1 MLTAY
6 VCGERGLKVV
16 ACSAGQPIPPEVV
29 WIDLL
34 RPTEGEEAL
43 LEGAFDIDVPTLAEM
58 QEIEIS
64 SRLYEERG
72 AHFMTATILARSASE
87 DPEAGAVTF
96 IMSHGRLITVRYIE
110 PHSFKVFLQ
119 RLERQPA
126 LCTHGEGIL
135 LGLLE
140 TVVDRMADLLER
152 IGADVDRVSRLVFT
166 QAANG
171 APAQK
176 LDYKRILGDIGHDT
190 DVVSRAQESIL
201 SIDRLVTYHNE
212 TAPGDSPKDLRGRY
226 KVLRRDL
233 MSLRD
238 YASALAGKSTF
249 LLEATLGLVSIEQNA
264 IIKIFSVAAVAFMPP
279 TLIASIYGMNFN
291 FMPELQWRFGY
302 PFALLL
308 MVIAAILPFV
318 YFKRRGWL

>member
-6 VCGERGLKVV
+6 VCGPRGLQPV
-16 ACSAGQPIPPEVV
+16 ACAAGEPIPPEVV

-34 RPTEGEEAL
+34 RPTDEEEAL
-43 LEGAFDIDVPTLAEM
+43 LEKAFDIDVPTLAEM

-87 DPEAGAVTF
+87 DPESGAVTF
-96 IMSHGRLITVRYIE
+96 IMAHGRLVTVRYIE
-110 PHSFKVFLQ
+110 PQSFRVFLQ

-126 LCTHGEGIL
+126 LCTHGEGVL

-140 TVVDRMADLLER
+140 TIVDRMADLLER
-152 IGADVDRVSRLVFT
+152 IGADVDKVSRLVFT
-166 QAANG
+166 QATNG
-171 APAQK
+171 PPSK
-176 LDYKRILGDIGHDT
+176 RLDYRAILGDIGHDT
-190 DVVSRAQESIL
+190 DVVSRTQESIL

-212 TAPGDSPKDLRGRY
+212 TTPGDGPKDLRGRY

-233 MSLRD
+233 VSLRD
-238 YASALAGKSTF
+238 YATALASKTTF

-279 TLIASIYGMNFN
+279 TLIASIYGMNFE
-291 FMPELQWRFGY
+291 FMPELHWRFGY

-318 YFKRRGWL
+318 YFKRRGLL